1 MYSVLA
7 QSPIFKGLSET
18 ELQRIFET
26 LTYQERRFAPEEMMI
41 SAGESTLCLYI
52 LVEGQVRGETVNPA
66 GKTIRIED
74 IYAPDTFATTFLF
87 SSKKKLMVD
96 IVASTDCRILLI
108 YKPELMRLFKEH
120 PIILENFLQIIS
132 DKFVLLLKKLK
143 FLTQKTIIEKLSSFL
158 LTKYEE
164 TSQTSFKL
172 EKTQQELA
180 DYFGVTRPAVART
193 LGELENSGIIKSSG
207 RKIEILSLIKLRQ
220 NGGEQA

>member
-7 QSPIFKGLSET
+7 QSPIFKGLSEA

-26 LTYQERRFAPEEMMI
+26 LTYQERRFTPEEVMI
-41 SAGESTLCLYI
+41 SAGEKNLCLYI

-87 SSKKKLMVD
+87 SSEKKLMVD
-96 IVASTDCRILLI
+96 IIASTDSRILLI

-143 FLTQKTIIEKLSSFL
+143 FLTQKTIIEKLSCFL
-158 LTKYEE
+158 LAKYEE